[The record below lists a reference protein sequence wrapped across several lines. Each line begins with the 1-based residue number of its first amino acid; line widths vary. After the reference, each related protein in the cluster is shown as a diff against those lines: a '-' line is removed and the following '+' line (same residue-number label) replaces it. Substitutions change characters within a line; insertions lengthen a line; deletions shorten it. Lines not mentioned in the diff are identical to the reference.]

1 MRSTHRF
8 LCVLFQAVL
17 TGHLK
22 RLTFTPNGSL
32 STDWLR
38 IPTSNETTSL
48 LQQEEEKSAGQNGCL
63 SLCLSLSL
71 SLSLC
76 LLWLCGVYLCLSC
89 SSSYQSRKLRSI
101 ISNRKL
107 WLAHVLLILRMDNK
121 FTLHK
126 KLASTPLLSMSSE
139 NRNIKYFLH
148 FIHFICNWKNRTQ
161 KFHDSSFYHVML
173 SDIRIALLEDRLL
186 IKLSSSKWLKTTKFV
201 VLFYYF

>member
-1 MRSTHRF
+1 MFEIDTSFSVCTIPSRSHWSF
-8 LCVLFQAVL
+8 EKVDASPDQMV
-17 TGHLK
+17 
-22 RLTFTPNGSL
+22 PSL
-32 STDWLR
+32 QIWWETQR
-38 IPTSNETTSL
+38 VTRTTTSL
-48 LQQEEEKSAGQNGCL
+48 LKQEEEKSGGHNGCP
-63 SLCLSLSL
+63 SLC
-71 SLSLC
+71 LC